1 MSLNYS
7 PQRFSPI
14 YPCHSPDFTG
24 GQTEAAQFAGFL
36 CQSESHW
43 WGCGC
48 QPFLAILQSE
58 FQVQEHLCLQVYHTN
73 IIHKST
79 ALLLLRSSD
88 LSSLK
93 MSHPNAVPS
102 QNYGTWIF
110 TNVINFTS
118 VSCPIGV
125 LHHSTDKCCNWRIE
139 ALGCEKWRNHS
150 LRCYICSFFVGGF
163 VLIVN

>member
-1 MSLNYS
+1 MT
-7 PQRFSPI
+7 
-14 YPCHSPDFTG
+14 FTWFYRW
-24 GQTEAAQFAGFL
+24 QTEASRFAVFL
-36 CQSESHW
+36 CQSQSHW
-43 WGCGC
+43 WGCRC
-48 QPFLAILQSE
+48 EPFLGILQSE

-73 IIHKST
+73 VIHKNT
-79 ALLLLRSSD
+79 ALLVLPSSD

-125 LHHSTDKCCNWRIE
+125 LLHSTDKWCNWRIE
-139 ALGCEKWRNHS
+139 ALGCEKWRITAWGLYLQLLCGRFCINS
-150 LRCYICSFFVGGF
+150 Q
-163 VLIVN
+163 LIQCVKQIKL

>member
-1 MSLNYS
+1 MHRLRHPGLQCSCVSQEAIDGAVGVN
-7 PQRFSPI
+7 
-14 YPCHSPDFTG
+14 HSWAFP
-24 GQTEAAQFAGFL
+24 
-36 CQSESHW
+36 SH
-43 WGCGC
+43 
-48 QPFLAILQSE
+48 E
-58 FQVQEHLCLQVYHTN
+58 FQVGEHLCLQVYHTN
-73 IIHKST
+73 IIHKNT
-79 ALLLLRSSD
+79 ALLVLLSSD

-110 TNVINFTS
+110 TNVINFSS

-125 LHHSTDKCCNWRIE
+125 LHHSTDKWCNWRIE

-150 LRCYICSFFVGGF
+150 LRYYICSFFVGGF